1 MIKQTAFLKNSEI
14 FAEVMIRN
22 GIRYHFA
29 YPITPASDVMK
40 YTAAHFPAVE
50 GRMFQPESEIAVIN
64 AVAGCACAGELGV
77 ASTSG
82 PGIDLMQETISFMA
96 AGELPCILLDN
107 MRVGPGDGD
116 IVGSQGDYFQATRG
130 GGHGDYR
137 IIVIAPASG
146 QEIVKLMPEAIDLA
160 FRYRTPVLFLIDG
173 VLAQITES
181 VRLPAF
187 QNTAGKY
194 ETDHW
199 TITGAKGRE
208 KRFLLTG
215 CYNHVQGEEMN
226 QRLGRKYKEIKSKE
240 QRWEEMGLKDAE
252 VVIVAFGLPGRMA
265 GEIVQEARQQGKK
278 LGLIRPITLWPFP
291 EKAFHN
297 LSAALKSLLVVE
309 MNQGQMIEDVKL
321 AACCQAPVEF
331 LGKVGGDLPVP
342 KAIDIQRCVE
352 ELLKR

>member
-1 MIKQTAFLKNSEI
+1 MLEETAFLKNSEI
-14 FAEVMIRN
+14 FAEAMIRN

-40 YTAAHFPAVE
+40 YTADHFHTVK
-50 GRMFQPESEIAVIN
+50 GRMFQPESEISVIN
-64 AVAGCACAGELGV
+64 AVAGCSCAGELAV

-146 QEIVKLMPEAIDLA
+146 QEIVKLMPEAVDLT

-181 VRLPAF
+181 VRLPKF
-187 QNTAGKY
+187 QNTVGKY
-194 ETDHW
+194 KTDHW
-199 TITGAKGRE
+199 AITGAKKRE

-226 QRLGRKYKEIKSKE
+226 QRLGRKYQEIKDNE
-240 QRWEEMGLKDAE
+240 QRWEEKGLQDAE

-265 GEIVQEARQQGKK
+265 GEIVQEGRQNGKK

-291 EKAFHN
+291 EKAFYN
-297 LSAALKSLLVVE
+297 LSGDLKALLVVE
-309 MNQGQMIEDVKL
+309 MNQGQMIDDVKI
-321 AACCQAPVEF
+321 AAGCKAPVEF
-331 LGKVGGDLPVP
+331 LGKVGGDLPAP
-342 KAIDIQRCVE
+342 KAIDIQLCVD
-352 ELLKR
+352 ELFKR